1 MGTDTASRILE
12 VMRDLTVRHGV
23 LPSMDA
29 VAKSSGVS
37 KGGLIH
43 HFPTRSRLL
52 RALVDHLARRCES
65 DFEAARGRSS
75 AGRTWL
81 ETSTPESDGLAS
93 MFVLFT
99 ALQALNA
106 AGEPAGDLLEEF
118 TRRTQSE
125 IADEVGGRM
134 PALVLRLV
142 GDGLLLN
149 ALSGTPLPRADR
161 DELIARLAIA

>member
-1 MGTDTASRILE
+1 
-12 VMRDLTVRHGV
+12 
-23 LPSMDA
+23 
-29 VAKSSGVS
+29 
-37 KGGLIH
+37 
-43 HFPTRSRLL
+43 
-52 RALVDHLARRCES
+52 
-65 DFEAARGRSS
+65 
-75 AGRTWL
+75 
-81 ETSTPESDGLAS
+81 